1 MKAKT
6 ILINSARAATAFL
19 FAMVMAVS
27 FTACS
32 DKDDDPGDNPDP
44 EPTPT
49 TETETVTRTV
59 AIVAP
64 TGDAT
69 LKKRL
74 ERTADWFQENFKA
87 AQGSSDKVFEL
98 KLEWYD
104 ELSEDLTSLSKT
116 LAART
121 DLVAVIGPF
130 GNDAVNTFA
139 PALKK
144 KQKALIAPTC
154 TSEDVQRSYA
164 ISSSTDPNAGN
175 PFFWPLTQCDTY
187 FSEQIMDLYSA
198 YVAGKGQPDEGIA
211 ALFSPDDKLGK
222 TFTDWV
228 PYYADNY
235 NVGLTEMYSYTDG
248 DELVGNVTE
257 YLDAMKEDDDAIS
270 PNSMLEATFCV
281 VEDAQDIV
289 DVARAR
295 RQWIVE
301 NYLHK
306 DHGDANWE
314 DAAYD
319 EDYETIEGYFRS
331 WFCYN
336 ALTQETIDK
345 LSTRNKA
352 IVQNYQGFSVYANP
366 ETGFADSYK
375 EKYSTDP
382 IFAEVKLYDALLL
395 TGLAAILYEE
405 KNTEGTGNTEG
416 TEKTENTEIDNAL
429 VNDCIWQI
437 GGEFDNYESD
447 PIWDTDKM
455 NSYISS
461 LRSKKAAPHSFHGA
475 STYVVFDSE
484 STSQLARP
492 TFLHWQ
498 IKDGELKHVAYFAPN
513 KTTIISENASWIQD
527 YDENSANDDFAKM
540 AEDND
545 PGIEY
550 TALTAQ
556 YAVLVHGST
565 GFTNYR
571 HQADVLNVY
580 QLLRR
585 NGFDDDHIILIIDKS
600 LANDS
605 QNSEPGVIRFSEDGQ
620 DLLGGTDGL
629 PKAVVDYDAA
639 DLSPDDISNILCGIS
654 SDNLPVV
661 LPQDAGNNVLLY
673 WSGHGSKGEF
683 NWRDADEGFSTD
695 RLGET
700 AKNMTFRKLY
710 IVAEPCYGE
719 SVIKG
724 IKGITGVLGMSGA
737 SESEQSWADNWNSTM
752 LVWMCDRFTKNVV
765 NYISENPTDNYNKL
779 YNYTVENT
787 LGSHTKIVNASYF
800 GNLYKETPEEFFVKR

>member
-6 ILINSARAATAFL
+6 ILLEGARAAVAFL
-19 FAMVMAVS
+19 MATGMAVG

-32 DKDDDPGDNPDP
+32 DKNDDGGAD
-44 EPTPT
+44 PTPT
-49 TETETVTRTV
+49 TETLTRTV

-69 LKKRL
+69 LKTRL
-74 ERTADWFQENFKA
+74 ERTADWFQEKFTS
-87 AQGSSDKVFEL
+87 AQQSTNTQHSSTITL
-98 KLEWYD
+98 NIEWYD

-116 LAART
+116 LAGRT

-130 GNDAVNTFA
+130 GNEAVNTFA

-187 FSEQIMDLYSA
+187 FSEQMMEIYSA
-198 YVAGKGQPDEGIA
+198 YVTGMGQPDDGNIG
-211 ALFSPDDKLGK
+211 LFSPDDKYGK

-228 PYYADNY
+228 PYYAENY
-235 NVGLTEMYSYTDG
+235 DVELSESFEYTDG
-248 DELVGNVTE
+248 DELVNNVTG
-257 YLDAMKEDDDAIS
+257 YLDAMKDDDDAIS
-270 PNSMLEATFCV
+270 PNAMLEATFCV

-306 DHGDANWE
+306 NHGDANWE
-314 DAAYD
+314 DAVYD

-336 ALTQETIDK
+336 ALSQETIDN

-352 IVQNYQGFSVYANP
+352 IVQGYQGFSVYANP
-366 ETGFADSYK
+366 ETGFADAYK
-375 EKYSTDP
+375 EKYGTDP
-382 IFAEVKLYDALLL
+382 LFAEIKLYDALLL
-395 TGLAAILYEE
+395 TGMATILYEE
-405 KNTEGTGNTEG
+405 KNADSSDNSD
-416 TEKTENTEIDNAL
+416 NIDNASF
-429 VNDCIWQI
+429 NKCIWEI
-437 GGEFDNYESD
+437 AAEYDNSNYESD
-447 PIWDTDKM
+447 PIWDTGNM
-455 NSYISS
+455 RSYISS

-475 STYVVFDSE
+475 STYIAFDSE
-484 STSQLARP
+484 TTTQLVRP

-498 IKDGELKHVAYFAPN
+498 IKDSELKHVAYFAPN
-513 KTTIISENASWIQD
+513 KTTIISKNASWIQD
-527 YDENSANDDFAKM
+527 YDESSANDDFAEM
-540 AEDND
+540 AEDSD

-550 TALTAQ
+550 PALTDQ

-580 QLLRR
+580 QLLRQ
-585 NGFDDDHIILIIDKS
+585 NGFDDDHIILIIDKA

-605 QNSEPGVIRFSEDGQ
+605 QNEEPGVIRISKDGK

-639 DLSPDDISNILCGIS
+639 DLTPEDISNILEGNS
-654 SDNLPVV
+654 SDRLTTV
-661 LPQDAGNNVLLY
+661 LPRDAGQNVLLY
-673 WSGHGSKGEF
+673 WSGHGSKGSF
-683 NWRDADEGFSTD
+683 NWRDADEGFTSD
-695 RLGET
+695 RLYMT
-700 AKNMTFRKLY
+700 ATDMTFRKLF

-719 SVIKG
+719 SVING
-724 IKGITGVLGMSGA
+724 IKGIEGVLAMSGA
-737 SESEQSWADNWNSTM
+737 SSTEQSWADNWNSSM
-752 LVWMCDRFTKNVV
+752 LIWMCDRFTKNVV
-765 NYISENPTDNYNKL
+765 NYITSNPTDNYNKL

-800 GNLYKETPEEFFVKR
+800 GNLYKETPEEFFVKH